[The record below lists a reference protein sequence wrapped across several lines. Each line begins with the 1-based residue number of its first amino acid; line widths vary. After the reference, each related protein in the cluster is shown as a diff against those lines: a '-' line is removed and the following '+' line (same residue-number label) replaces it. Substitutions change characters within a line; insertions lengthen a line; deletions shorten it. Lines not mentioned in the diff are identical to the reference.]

1 VIPVAKKFKQIK
13 LDPKQCRAEIAEFG
27 VLLKSKK
34 ALSERKDI
42 QPFFKSRLQI
52 SAFIGSYMRDI
63 GPATEYAFEYPVH
76 GDFAVDLVVG
86 DQAHRRFC
94 VIEFEDGREDSIFK
108 RASGKSMS
116 EWSQRFEHGFS
127 QIVDW
132 FTLLDDL
139 KNTKRFQKDF
149 GTNHIRFSA
158 LLVIGRDAGVD
169 DDDRVRLDWRTEKVR
184 VDSHPVEC
192 VTFDGL
198 HEHMDRHL
206 KLNTGY

>member
-1 VIPVAKKFKQIK
+1 VILVAKQFKQIT
-13 LDPKQCRAEIAEFG
+13 LDPKKCRTQIAEFG
-27 VLLKSKK
+27 VLLKSK
-34 ALSERKDI
+34 ASLSEKDDI
-42 QPFFKSRLQI
+42 QPFFKQRPQI
-52 SAFIGSYMRDI
+52 SALIGSYMRDI
-63 GPATEYAFEYPVH
+63 GPATDYAFEYPFY
-76 GDFAVDLVVG
+76 GDFAADLVVG
-86 DQAHRRFC
+86 DKSGRRFC
-94 VIEFEDGREDSIFK
+94 VIEFEDGRNDSIFK
-108 RASGKSMS
+108 VPKAKSTT

-139 KNTKRFQKDF
+139 KKTSRFQKDF
-149 GTNHIRFSA
+149 GRNHIRFSA
-158 LLVIGRDAGVD
+158 LLVIGRDAGVTD
-169 DDDRVRLDWRTEKVR
+169 YDRIRLDWRTEKVR